1 MRKYFSLTKTLIKSG
16 FALEDGKG
24 HKIYRILLYLI
35 LLISLLPTL
44 GGIYFLI
51 DASLPLYT
59 QIDQTAS
66 LMGSI
71 LFLVCSTTFI
81 FSLFIIPSVF
91 YFSNDIDLLLALPL
105 KGEHIIAAKFTVCVI
120 YEYMFAFA
128 LLIPATAAYIHICGF
143 SLSLCLF
150 ALLTALLIPIF
161 PLTISTALTILIMRF
176 MPFFKSKDH
185 FHFISGIILIVV
197 GISLSITMNSMQA
210 GEEGELLN
218 LLMSGDNSLLTLF
231 MKFFLVI
238 PYFSYAIVQGSII
251 DFMIGVGICIISL
264 LILLSI
270 GKLWY
275 FKGAIGN
282 SEAGSKQKKITEL
295 SNKSMKQTN
304 KVISNLK
311 KEWRLLLRTPAFAT
325 NCIGSTVI
333 FPFLLLF
340 MTMFNQDQKMM
351 FSMISSIQSDSS
363 FVYYVIMFGL
373 GIGLFIGSVN
383 MVSATAISRD
393 GSNYIVMKYLPIS
406 YRDQIHAKLLLGVI
420 LGIIGNLLTV
430 IALMYTISFDWHYYI
445 ILFICMCISTVLSNE
460 LCIIVDMYKPKL
472 VWEQEASAVK
482 QNFSSFF
489 ATMIMLGLCAALIF
503 VAIVIPNE
511 YLIFTGLFLLILC
524 TVASVLGYWLC
535 GNLAHHAI
543 NKL

>member
-1 MRKYFSLTKTLIKSG
+1 MRKYLSLTKTLVKSG
-16 FALEDGKG
+16 FSLEDGKAR
-24 HKIYRILLYLI
+24 KLYRILLYVI
-35 LLISLLPTL
+35 LLVSFLPTL

-51 DASLPLYT
+51 DAALPLYT

-71 LFLVCSTTFI
+71 LFLVCSTTFLL
-81 FSLFIIPSVF
+81 SLFIIPSVF

-120 YEYMFAFA
+120 YEYVFAFA
-128 LLIPATAAYIHICGF
+128 LLIPATAAYIHVCGF
-143 SLSLCLF
+143 SLSLCVF
-150 ALLTALLIPIF
+150 AILTALLIPIF
-161 PLTISTALTILIMRF
+161 PLTISTALTIMIMRF
-176 MPFFKSKDH
+176 MPFFKNKDH
-185 FHFISGIILIVV
+185 FHFISGILLVAV
-197 GISLSITMNSMQA
+197 GISLSIAMNSMQT

-218 LLMSGDNSLLTLF
+218 LLMSGNNSLLTLF
-231 MKFFLVI
+231 MKLFPII
-238 PYFSYAIVQGSII
+238 PYFSYAIIQGSII
-251 DFMIGVGICIISL
+251 NFMIGVGICIIAL
-264 LILLSI
+264 MILLSI

-282 SEAGSKQKKITEL
+282 SEAGSKQKKFTEL
-295 SNKSMKQTN
+295 SHRNMKQTN
-304 KVISNLK
+304 KVIAYLK

-333 FPFLLLF
+333 FPILWLF
-340 MTMFNQDQKMM
+340 MTMFNQDQKVM

-373 GIGLFIGSVN
+373 GSGLFIGSVN
-383 MVSATAISRD
+383 MVSATAVSRE

-406 YRDQIHAKLLLGVI
+406 YRDQIHAKLLLGII

-430 IALMYTISFDWHYYI
+430 IALMCALSFDWYYYI
-445 ILFICMCISTVLSNE
+445 ILFLCMCISTILSNE
-460 LCIIVDMYKPKL
+460 ICIIVDMYKPKL
-472 VWEQEASAVK
+472 VWEQEAAAVK

-489 ATMIMLGLCAALIF
+489 ATMIMLGLCACLIF
-503 VAIVIPNE
+503 IAIIIPNE
-511 YLIFTGLFLLILC
+511 YLILTSLCFLVLC
-524 TVASVLGYWLC
+524 TIASILGYWLS
-535 GNLAHHAI
+535 GNLAQHAI

>member
-1 MRKYFSLTKTLIKSG
+1 
-16 FALEDGKG
+16 
-24 HKIYRILLYLI
+24 
-35 LLISLLPTL
+35 
-44 GGIYFLI
+44 
-51 DASLPLYT
+51 
-59 QIDQTAS
+59 
-66 LMGSI
+66 
-71 LFLVCSTTFI
+71 
-81 FSLFIIPSVF
+81 
-91 YFSNDIDLLLALPL
+91 
-105 KGEHIIAAKFTVCVI
+105 
-120 YEYMFAFA
+120 
-128 LLIPATAAYIHICGF
+128 
-143 SLSLCLF
+143 
-150 ALLTALLIPIF
+150 
-161 PLTISTALTILIMRF
+161 
-176 MPFFKSKDH
+176 
-185 FHFISGIILIVV
+185 
-197 GISLSITMNSMQA
+197 MQA

-251 DFMIGVGICIISL
+251 DFMIGVGICIIAL

-295 SNKSMKQTN
+295 SHKSMKQTN
-304 KVISNLK
+304 KVISYLK

-503 VAIVIPNE
+503 AAIVIPNE

-535 GNLAHHAI
+535 GNLAQHAI

>member
-1 MRKYFSLTKTLIKSG
+1 MRKYLSLTKTLVKSG
-16 FALEDGKG
+16 FSLEDGKAR
-24 HKIYRILLYLI
+24 KLYRILLYVI
-35 LLISLLPTL
+35 LLVSFLPTL

-51 DASLPLYT
+51 DAALPLYT

-71 LFLVCSTTFI
+71 LFLVCSTTFLL
-81 FSLFIIPSVF
+81 SLFIIPSVF

-120 YEYMFAFA
+120 YEYLFAFA
-128 LLIPATAAYIHICGF
+128 LLIPATAAYIHVCGF
-143 SLSLCLF
+143 SLSLCVF

-161 PLTISTALTILIMRF
+161 PLTISTALTIMIMRF
-176 MPFFKSKDH
+176 MPFFKNKDH
-185 FHFISGIILIVV
+185 FHFISGILLVAV
-197 GISLSITMNSMQA
+197 GISLSIAMNSMQT

-218 LLMSGDNSLLTLF
+218 LLMSGNNSLLTLF
-231 MKFFLVI
+231 MKLFPII

-251 DFMIGVGICIISL
+251 DFMIGVGICIIAL
-264 LILLSI
+264 MILLSI

-282 SEAGSKQKKITEL
+282 SESGSKQKKLTEL
-295 SNKSMKQTN
+295 SHRNMKQTN
-304 KVISNLK
+304 KVIAYLK

-333 FPFLLLF
+333 FPILLLF
-340 MTMFNQDQKMM
+340 MTMFNQDQKVM

-373 GIGLFIGSVN
+373 GSGLFIGSVN
-383 MVSATAISRD
+383 MVSATAVSRE

-406 YRDQIHAKLLLGVI
+406 YRDQIHAKLLLGII

-430 IALMYTISFDWHYYI
+430 IALMCALSFDWYYYI
-445 ILFICMCISTVLSNE
+445 ILFLCMCISTILSNE
-460 LCIIVDMYKPKL
+460 ICIIVDMYKPKL

-489 ATMIMLGLCAALIF
+489 ATMIMLGLCACLIF
-503 VAIVIPNE
+503 IAIIIPNE
-511 YLIFTGLFLLILC
+511 YLILTSLCFLVLC
-524 TVASVLGYWLC
+524 TIASILGYWLS
-535 GNLAHHAI
+535 GNLAQHAI